1 MTVKI
6 LRGVI
11 RNFHDKVTTTSMNQ
25 FRARKAGFPVTGPNK
40 SLVIYTILCRAVLD
54 TNEPLQE
61 SDTARK
67 PEWMDINTFNS
78 LITKITLT

>member
-1 MTVKI
+1 M
-6 LRGVI
+6 
-11 RNFHDKVTTTSMNQ
+11 SQ

-40 SLVIYTILCRAVLD
+40 SLVIDTIICDAVLE

-61 SDTARK
+61 SDTARR
-67 PEWMDINTFNS
+67 PEWMDQDTFNS

>member
-1 MTVKI
+1 MTVKT
-6 LRGVI
+6 LRSVI
-11 RNFHDKVTTTSMNQ
+11 RNFHDKVTTASMSQ

-40 SLVIYTILCRAVLD
+40 SLVIDTIICRAVLD

-61 SDTARK
+61 SDTARR
-67 PEWMDINTFNS
+67 PEWMSQDTFNS